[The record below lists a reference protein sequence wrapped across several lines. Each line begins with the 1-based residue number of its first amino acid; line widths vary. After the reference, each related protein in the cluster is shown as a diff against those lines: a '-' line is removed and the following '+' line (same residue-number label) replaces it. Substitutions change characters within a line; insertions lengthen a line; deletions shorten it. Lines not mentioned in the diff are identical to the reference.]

1 MTPGGIRWG
10 LKDFRQ
16 LVACGLGV
24 GSSPDSWWMS
34 LADRTLKVQLRSPFG
49 QLVASGLGISSA
61 DHVIRRQLVAVF
73 ASWWIA
79 A

>member
-1 MTPGGIRWG
+1 VTPGGIRWG

-34 LADRTLKVQLRSPFG
+34 LAESPHPADRTLK
-49 QLVASGLGISSA
+49 SSYEA
-61 DHVIRRQLVAVF
+61 HLD
-73 ASWWIA
+73 SWWLPDLGYLQRIT
-79 A
+79 